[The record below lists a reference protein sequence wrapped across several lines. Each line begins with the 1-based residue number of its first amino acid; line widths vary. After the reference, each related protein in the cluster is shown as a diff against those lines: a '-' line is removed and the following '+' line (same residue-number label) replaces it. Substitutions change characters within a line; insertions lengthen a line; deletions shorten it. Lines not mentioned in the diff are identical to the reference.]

1 MATRWNTLG
10 LVTLATVGMV
20 VGAGCSAEVPTE
32 ETNISVTDEAVRP
45 RAVGED
51 GVDCSGAS
59 AAKQLKATQ
68 LVQYLFGNDAYTPPT
83 TTAACTNV
91 KNAILDM
98 RAALASGKATIGERW
113 DYTVCSW
120 YQASVLTVETTNMFS
135 YSLPYATLAA
145 NIDTCYGASMS
156 AFFLA
161 PGSSELAIMMD
172 PEPATLTANLA
183 STSGATAAAYFTNSP
198 ATTTKVVYRSGAAA
212 SCGTLAGGEPCSTS
226 ALATGSE
233 SKQMILRTGAICTC
247 R

>member
-20 VGAGCSAEVPTE
+20 VGAGCSAEVPTDD
-32 ETNISVTDEAVRP
+32 TNVSVGGEVITP
-45 RAVGED
+45 RATGDLPE
-51 GVDCSGAS
+51 CSGAS

-68 LVQYLFGNDAYTPPT
+68 LVQYIFGNDAYAPPT
-83 TTAACTNV
+83 TTTACTNV
-91 KNAILDM
+91 KNALLDV

-120 YQASVLTVETTNMFS
+120 YQSTVLTIETANQFS
-135 YSLPYATLAA
+135 YKLPYATLAA
-145 NIDTCYGASMS
+145 NVDVCYGASMS
-156 AFFLA
+156 EFVLA
-161 PGSSELAIMMD
+161 PGSSDLMLMMD

-198 ATTTKVVYRSGAAA
+198 TTTTKVVYRSGAAA
-212 SCGTLAGGEPCSTS
+212 ACGTLLGGEPCSTT
-226 ALATGSE
+226 ALASGSEAKQMVLKTGS
-233 SKQMILRTGAICTC
+233 ICTC